1 MRSPFRHLEIS
12 GNGTTIRDRREEAT
26 GTQYIHP
33 ITRFPSIIVIG
44 GKRLSGKACLTIVG
58 WVQPTAF
65 SGELV
70 GCTHPTKSFPDS
82 L

>member
-1 MRSPFRHLEIS
+1 MPDM
-12 GNGTTIRDRREEAT
+12 TTSAFVAAIDSAE
-26 GTQYIHP
+26 
-33 ITRFPSIIVIG
+33 
-44 GKRLSGKACLTIVG
+44 RLSGKACLTIVG
-58 WVQPTAF
+58 WVKPTAF